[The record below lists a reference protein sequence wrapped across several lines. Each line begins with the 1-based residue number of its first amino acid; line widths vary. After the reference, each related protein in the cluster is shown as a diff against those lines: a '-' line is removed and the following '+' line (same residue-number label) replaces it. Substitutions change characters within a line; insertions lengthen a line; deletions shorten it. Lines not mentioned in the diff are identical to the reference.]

1 MKKLSI
7 ILFLGIIMVLLFTAC
22 NNNNNSTSNSNDE
35 SSEKQSTDAD
45 NEEKITLRIAWWGE
59 QTRHEY
65 TNKVIEMY
73 EEQNPNVSIEPEYAS
88 WDDYWTKLAPQAA
101 SNQLPDIVQ
110 MDLIYLSQYSNS
122 NQLADLTPYIG
133 NELNVDNI
141 ADNVVAGGKLN
152 DGLYGFNLGTVAMS
166 WDYDPAILEE
176 IGVNSIPDNWTWDD
190 YLEIAEKAKDAG
202 YYIDGGLWE
211 DPFRYYLRSNGA
223 RLFAEDGSGLG
234 YSDDQLFVDYWEM
247 SKELIDMGAVQ
258 SPDEIAQQAGPE
270 DSALV
275 KGKAAGV
282 FEWATM
288 FIGTQKVVGR
298 PMELSPP
305 PGPNVDKGLYLKPSM
320 FFSVSENSEHKK
332 AAADFINFF
341 VNDIEANKLILGD
354 RGVPASSKV
363 KEALMD
369 HVSESQGKV
378 FEYMSWV
385 EQNSSTMGTP
395 DPKSSGQVIEA
406 LVNIADQ
413 INYGEITPT
422 EGAKKFRTEA
432 ESILGN

>member
-1 MKKLSI
+1 MNRISI
-7 ILFLGIIMVLLFTAC
+7 IFLGFIMVLFLAAC
-22 NNNNNSTSNSNDE
+22 NSNNTSTG
-35 SSEKQSTDAD
+35 SSDDGLSVNETNGD
-45 NEEKITLRIAWWGE
+45 NGEEQITLRMAWWGE

-73 EEQNPNVSIEPEYAS
+73 EEQHPNINIEPEYAS
-88 WDDYWTKLAPQAA
+88 WDDYWKKLAPQAA
-101 SNQLPDIVQ
+101 ANELPDIIQ
-110 MDLIYLSQYSNS
+110 MDLIYLTQYAKNK
-122 NQLADLTPYIG
+122 QLTDLTPYIG

-141 ADNVVAGGKLN
+141 ADNVVSGGELN
-152 DGLYGFNLGTVAMS
+152 DSLYGFNLGTVAMS

-176 IGVNSIPDNWTWDD
+176 IGVNSIPENWTWDD
-190 YLEIAEKAKDAG
+190 YMDIAKKAKDAG

-211 DPFRYYLRSNGA
+211 DPFRYYLRSKGE
-223 RLFAEDGSGLG
+223 RLFAEDGKGLG
-234 YSDDQLFVDYWEM
+234 YSDDQLFVDYWTM
-247 SKELIDMGAVQ
+247 AKELVDMGAVQ
-258 SPDEIAQQAGPE
+258 SPDELAQQSGPE
-270 DSALV
+270 DSAQA
-275 KGKAAGV
+275 KGEAAGV

-288 FIGTQKVVGR
+288 FIGTQKVVDR

-332 AAADFINFF
+332 AAAEFIDFF

-385 EQNSSTMGTP
+385 EQNSSTLGAP
-395 DPKSSGQVIEA
+395 DPEKSGQVIES

-413 INYGEITPT
+413 IKYGEITPT
-422 EGAKKFRTEA
+422 EGAETFRNQA
-432 ESILGN
+432 ESILKN